1 MVWTEEWTSIAV
13 VTRVNPGDR
22 SRTVTLTRHWQNPS
36 WLKRKLFQK
45 ILCLRCPRVTWQRS
59 LTLLGLPGEVSD
71 LRKNFILLMQEG
83 PVIICY
89 VVWEKGEFGED
100 HMVFR
105 WSGRGISLRQQSL
118 TGDLS
123 KLTASWMPVRWD
135 QVTQPNP
142 LTPQMINN
150 KRSPVDPVYPVSVGC
165 LLFLVHALPWKV
177 YAFPLFCFPV
187 SGRGIHA
194 MTAGS
199 DAWSLV
205 GTWKCCGQ

>member
-36 WLKRKLFQK
+36 WLERKLSQK

-59 LTLLGLPGEVSD
+59 LTLRGLPGEVSG

-89 VVWEKGEFGED
+89 GVWGKREFWED
-100 HMVFR
+100 HMVCR
-105 WSGRGISLRQQSL
+105 GNGRGISLRQQSL
-118 TGDLS
+118 RGDLS

-135 QVTQPNP
+135 QVTTKPSNP
-142 LTPQMINN
+142 
-150 KRSPVDPVYPVSVGC
+150 
-165 LLFLVHALPWKV
+165 
-177 YAFPLFCFPV
+177 
-187 SGRGIHA
+187 
-194 MTAGS
+194 S
-199 DAWSLV
+199 DD
-205 GTWKCCGQ
+205 K

>member
-118 TGDLS
+118 RGDLS

-142 LTPQMINN
+142 LTL
-150 KRSPVDPVYPVSVGC
+150 R
-165 LLFLVHALPWKV
+165 W
-177 YAFPLFCFPV
+177 
-187 SGRGIHA
+187 
-194 MTAGS
+194 
-199 DAWSLV
+199 
-205 GTWKCCGQ
+205 